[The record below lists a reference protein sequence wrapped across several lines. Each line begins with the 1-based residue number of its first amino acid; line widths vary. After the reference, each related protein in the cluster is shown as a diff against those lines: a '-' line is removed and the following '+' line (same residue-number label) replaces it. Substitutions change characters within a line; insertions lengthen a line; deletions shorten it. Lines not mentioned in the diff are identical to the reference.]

1 MNTYVTIDVKSQD
14 EVYIL
19 YAGNSFE
26 AARKAGLEYAD
37 NKANC
42 TIQIWENGN
51 LSIELS
57 LAEL

>member
-1 MNTYVTIDVKSQD
+1 MNTYVTQVSHELNQW
-14 EVYIL
+14 EVV

-26 AARKAGLEYAD
+26 AAKLAGNAYSNDETR
-37 NKANC
+37 C

>member
-1 MNTYVTIDVKSQD
+1 MNTYVTVDVNSLN

-26 AARKAGLEYAD
+26 AAKKAGQDFGASA
-37 NKANC
+37 ANC